1 MRSYFIQS
9 TNVLNAVIGSVFVLR
24 EENRYFDS
32 QSSEQSDHLLNWYM
46 TSDSLLYKY
55 VFNLAPV
62 LQLAAVD
69 CI

>member
-24 EENRYFDS
+24 EEDRYFDS

-62 LQLAAVD
+62 LQLATVD